1 MGFKLRLIN
10 IAFVTHVLLIAL
22 VSPFLL
28 ITAVPVYWFGGKKR
42 SDNYIHILGAFLS
55 RHLLFTFG
63 IRVDVRG
70 IKNLPKSNNLCFISN
85 HQGLADI
92 PIIVGYIPKTVGFIA
107 KKELGRIPF
116 LNIWMGALGCVLIDR
131 KNLRNSLHTIEKGI
145 HHIEK
150 GHPMVIF
157 PEGTRSRNASL
168 GNFKPGSFKLVTGS
182 NALAV
187 PVSISGS
194 YKIVEERG
202 IITASKI
209 KLTIHPAIDVSTL
222 SETEKSNLHQKVK
235 EIIISGL

>member
-1 MGFKLRLIN
+1 MAFKFRLIN
-10 IAFVTHVLLIAL
+10 IAFVTHVFLIAI

-28 ITAVPVYWFGGKKR
+28 LTAIPVYVFGGKSC
-42 SDNYIHILGAFLS
+42 SDNYIHAIASFLS

-70 IKNLPKSNNLCFISN
+70 IENLPTSNNICFICN

-92 PIIVGYIPKTVGFIA
+92 PIFIGYIPKTIGFIA
-107 KKELGRIPF
+107 KKELGKIPF
-116 LNIWMGALGCVLIDR
+116 LNIWMSALGCVLIDR

-145 HHIEK
+145 LQIQK

-157 PEGTRSRNASL
+157 PEGTRSRNANL
-168 GNFKPGSFKLVTGS
+168 GQFKPGSFKLVTGA

-194 YKIVEERG
+194 YKVVEERG
-202 IITASKI
+202 ILTSSKI

-222 SETEKSNLHQKVK
+222 SETEKANLHQKVR
-235 EIIISGL
+235 EIILVGL